1 MTIQESAGA
10 SGTPNKPVESSASDE
25 ESYKAVKASNVVTNE
40 ATKSS
45 NQEIEKPAAP
55 KAVQPLIIEGP
66 YPPTI
71 FGLEAARVHCR
82 FMMNRIVSEVR
93 A

>member
-1 MTIQESAGA
+1 MTVQESAGA
-10 SGTPNKPVESSASDE
+10 SATPNTPAESSASDL
-25 ESYKAVKASNVVTNE
+25 ESYKAVKASDVVTNE

-45 NQEIEKPAAP
+45 TQENKKPAAP
-55 KAVQPLIIEGP
+55 KAVHLLIIEGP
-66 YPPTI
+66 YPPTM